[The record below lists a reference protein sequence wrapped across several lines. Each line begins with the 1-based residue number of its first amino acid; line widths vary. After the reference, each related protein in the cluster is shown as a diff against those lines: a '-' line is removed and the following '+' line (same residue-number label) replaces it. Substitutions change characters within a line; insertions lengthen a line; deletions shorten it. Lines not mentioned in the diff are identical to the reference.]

1 MTRLQKQ
8 APPNA
13 ITGKRPVYWASFGK
27 AVATPVMD
35 CSKLRAGNVV
45 TGPAI
50 IETTETTIVV
60 HPEQVLRVDG
70 WGNFE
75 LNF

>member
-1 MTRLQKQ
+1 
-8 APPNA
+8 
-13 ITGKRPVYWASFGK
+13 
-27 AVATPVMD
+27 MD
-35 CSKLRAGNVV
+35 GSKLRAGNVV